1 MMNSILMDVGTA
13 KAGDWRN
20 RRLERPSDRLPGEDA
35 GRQMRGGADL
45 ATSSPR
51 HIGVPLVTLLL
62 TILFLVPPA
71 LAARAMEIQS
81 VTSSKGVTAWLVEDY
96 SVPIVAVRLVFGGGS
111 TQDPPGKEGL
121 ANLMTGLFDEGAGP
135 LDSEAFQ
142 IKLDD
147 AGAEMSFDE
156 SRDGIYGS
164 MRMLAEQRDEAFDLL
179 RLAVNEPR
187 FDQVP
192 IDRIRAQILSGII
205 ANEND
210 PDTVAQNKWARAVYG
225 DHPYSRSDQG
235 TRKSI
240 AAITQDDLK
249 TLHKAVFA
257 RSGLHIAVVGAIDAE
272 TLKKKLDMVFGDLP
286 QNQALAPVADIE
298 PKLAQHLEVNYDLP
312 QTSLQLAWPGVKR
325 KSADFFPAVLMNE
338 ILGGGTFTSRLFQE
352 VREKRGLAYGV
363 NSSLV
368 NQDHANALIVT
379 TGTRSDRAAETLGI
393 VRDVVKQLAENGP
406 TEAELAATKKY
417 LIGAYAINNL
427 DSSSSIAATLVEL
440 QLDDLGIDYMQRR
453 AGYINAVTLDQVK
466 AAAKKLLTAE
476 PTIMVVGPPLA
487 GAGKG

>member
-1 MMNSILMDVGTA
+1 LIL
-13 KAGDWRN
+13 
-20 RRLERPSDRLPGEDA
+20 
-35 GRQMRGGADL
+35 
-45 ATSSPR
+45 
-51 HIGVPLVTLLL
+51 
-62 TILFLVPPA
+62 PA
-71 LAARAMEIQS
+71 LAARAMDIQS

-96 SVPIVAVRLVFGGGS
+96 SVPIVAVRFVFGGGS
-111 TQDPPGKEGL
+111 TQDPVGKEGL
-121 ANLMTGLFDEGAGP
+121 ANLMTGLFDEGAGT

-142 IKLDD
+142 IRLDD
-147 AGAEMSFDE
+147 AGAEMSFEE

-187 FDQVP
+187 FDQAP

-210 PDTVAQNKWARAVYG
+210 PDTVAQSKWARAIYG

-235 TRKSI
+235 TRQSV

-249 TLHKAVFA
+249 ALHKAVFA
-257 RSGLHIAVVGAIDAE
+257 RRGLHIAVVGAIDAE

-286 QNQALAPVADIE
+286 EKQALAPVADVE
-298 PKLAQHLEVNYDLP
+298 PKLAQRLEVNYDLP

-368 NQDHANALIVT
+368 NQDHADALIVT

-393 VRDVVKQLAENGP
+393 VRDVVKQLAQDGP

-417 LIGAYAINNL
+417 LIGAYAISNL

-440 QLDDLGIDYMQRR
+440 QIDDLGIDYMQRR

-466 AAAKKLLTAE
+466 AAAKKLLAAE

>member
-1 MMNSILMDVGTA
+1 MD
-13 KAGDWRN
+13 
-20 RRLERPSDRLPGEDA
+20 
-35 GRQMRGGADL
+35 
-45 ATSSPR
+45 
-51 HIGVPLVTLLL
+51 
-62 TILFLVPPA
+62 
-71 LAARAMEIQS
+71 IQS

-96 SVPIVAVRLVFGGGS
+96 SVPIVAVRFVFDGGS
-111 TQDPPGKEGL
+111 TQDPVGKEGL

-142 IKLDD
+142 IRLDD
-147 AGAEMSFDE
+147 AGAEMSFEE

-164 MRMLAEQRDEAFDLL
+164 MRMLAEQRDEAFELL

-187 FDQVP
+187 FDQAP

-210 PDTVAQNKWARAVYG
+210 PDTVAQSKWARAVYG

-235 TRKSI
+235 TRQSV

-249 TLHKAVFA
+249 ALHKTVFA

-286 QNQALAPVADIE
+286 EKQALAPVADVE

-368 NQDHANALIVT
+368 NQDHADALIVT

-393 VRDVVKQLAENGP
+393 VRDVVKQLAQDGP

-417 LIGAYAINNL
+417 LIGAYAL
-427 DSSSSIAATLVEL
+427 STSGQSSPVGSRLRRSMISASTTCSAAPATS
-440 QLDDLGIDYMQRR
+440 MR
-453 AGYINAVTLDQVK
+453 
-466 AAAKKLLTAE
+466 
-476 PTIMVVGPPLA
+476 
-487 GAGKG
+487 

>member
-1 MMNSILMDVGTA
+1 M
-13 KAGDWRN
+13 
-20 RRLERPSDRLPGEDA
+20 
-35 GRQMRGGADL
+35 
-45 ATSSPR
+45 ATTF
-51 HIGVPLVTLLL
+51 VTLVLSL
-62 TILFLVPPA
+62 LFLVLPA

-96 SVPIVAVRLVFGGGS
+96 SVPVVAVRFVFGGGS

-121 ANLMTGLFDEGAGP
+121 ANLMTGLFDEGAGT

-142 IKLDD
+142 IRLDD
-147 AGAEMSFDE
+147 AGAEMGFE
-156 SRDGIYGS
+156 ENRDGIYGS

-187 FDQVP
+187 FDQAP

-210 PDTVAQNKWARAVYG
+210 PDTVAQNRWARAIYG

-235 TRKSI
+235 TRQSI
-240 AAITQDDLK
+240 ATITQDDLNA
-249 TLHKAVFA
+249 LHKAVFA
-257 RSGLHIAVVGAIDAE
+257 RGGLHVAVVGAIDAG
-272 TLKKKLDMVFGDLP
+272 TLKKKLDMVFGNLP
-286 QNQALAPVADIE
+286 DKQALAPVADIE

-325 KSADFFPAVLMNE
+325 KAADFFPAVLMNE

-352 VREKRGLAYGV
+352 VREKRGLAYSV
-363 NSSLV
+363 DSSLV

-393 VRDVVKQLAENGP
+393 VRAVAKRLAEDGP

-417 LIGAYAINNL
+417 LIGAYAISNL
-427 DSSSSIAATLVEL
+427 NSSSSIAATLVEL

-466 AAAKKLLTAE
+466 AAAKKLLSAE

>member
-1 MMNSILMDVGTA
+1 MMTNQFSGALTSPRQAPPSPLVREG
-13 KAGDWRN
+13 KA
-20 RRLERPSDRLPGEDA
+20 LHA
-35 GRQMRGGADL
+35 L
-45 ATSSPR
+45 ATFFLS
-51 HIGVPLVTLLL
+51 V
-62 TILFLVPPA
+62 LFLVLPA

-96 SVPIVAVRLVFGGGS
+96 SVPVVAVRFVFGGGS
-111 TQDPPGKEGL
+111 TQDPVGKEGL

-156 SRDGIYGS
+156 TRDGIYGS

-187 FDQVP
+187 FDQAP
-192 IDRIRAQILSGII
+192 IDRIRAQVLSGII

-210 PDTVAQNKWARAVYG
+210 PDTVAQNRWARAVYG

-235 TRKSI
+235 TRQSI
-240 AAITQDDLK
+240 AAVTQADLEA
-249 TLHKAVFA
+249 LHKAVFA
-257 RSGLHIAVVGAIDAE
+257 RGGLHVAVVGAIDPE

-286 QNQALAPVADIE
+286 RDQALAPVADIE
-298 PKLAQHLEVNYDLP
+298 PKLAQHIEVNYDLP

-325 KSADFFPAVLMNE
+325 KATDFFPAVLMNE

-352 VREKRGLAYGV
+352 VREKRGLAYSV

-379 TGTRSDRAAETLGI
+379 TGTRSDRAAETLAI
-393 VRDVVKQLAENGP
+393 VRDVAKRLAEDGP

-417 LIGAYAINNL
+417 LIGAYAISNL

-440 QLDDLGIDYMQRR
+440 QIDDLGIDYMQRR
-453 AGYINAVTLDQVK
+453 AGYINAVTIDQVK
-466 AAAKKLLTAE
+466 EAAKKLLTTE

>member
-1 MMNSILMDVGTA
+1 MMGSIHMREAVTA
-13 KAGDWRN
+13 PSLLSQGEKG
-20 RRLERPSDRLPGEDA
+20 RPRVA
-35 GRQMRGGADL
+35 TAL
-45 ATSSPR
+45 ATLFLS
-51 HIGVPLVTLLL
+51 
-62 TILFLVPPA
+62 ILFLILPA
-71 LAARAMEIQS
+71 IAARAMEIQS

-96 SVPIVAVRLVFGGGS
+96 SVPIVAIRFVFGGGS
-111 TQDPPGKEGL
+111 AQDPPGKEGL

-187 FDQVP
+187 FDQGP
-192 IDRIRAQILSGII
+192 IDRIRAQVLSGIV

-210 PDTVAQNKWARAVYG
+210 PDTVAQNRWARAVYG

-235 TRKSI
+235 TRQSVAI
-240 AAITQDDLK
+240 ITQDDLK
-249 TLHKAVFA
+249 ALHKAVFA
-257 RSGLHIAVVGAIDAE
+257 RGGLHVAVVGAIDAQ

-286 QNQALAPVADIE
+286 QSPMLAPVADIE
-298 PKLAQHLEVNYDLP
+298 PKLAQRVEVNYDLP

-325 KSADFFPAVLMNE
+325 KAPDFFPTVLMNE

-352 VREKRGLAYGV
+352 VREKRGLAYSV

-368 NQDHANALIVT
+368 NQDHADALIVS

-393 VRDVVKQLAENGP
+393 VRDVVKRLAEDGP

-453 AGYINAVTLDQVK
+453 AAYIDAVTLEQVK
-466 AAAKKLLTAE
+466 AAAKKLLTTE

>member
-1 MMNSILMDVGTA
+1 MMMNEFS
-13 KAGDWRN
+13 
-20 RRLERPSDRLPGEDA
+20 
-35 GRQMRGGADL
+35 GAL
-45 ATSSPR
+45 TSPR
-51 HIGVPLVTLLL
+51 EAPPSPLARGEGKALHAIATLFLS
-62 TILFLVPPA
+62 ILFLILPA
-71 LAARAMEIQS
+71 LAAHAMDIQS
-81 VTSSKGVTAWLVEDY
+81 VTSPKGVTAWLVEDY
-96 SVPIVAVRLVFGGGS
+96 SVPVVAVRFVFGGGS
-111 TQDPPGKEGL
+111 TQDPVGKEGL

-142 IKLDD
+142 IKLD
-147 AGAEMSFDE
+147 AGAEMSFDAT
-156 SRDGIYGS
+156 RDGIYGS

-187 FDQVP
+187 FDQAP
-192 IDRIRAQILSGII
+192 IDRIRAQVLSGII

-210 PDTVAQNKWARAVYG
+210 PDTVAQNRWARAVYG

-235 TRKSI
+235 TRQSI
-240 AAITQDDLK
+240 AAITQADLEA
-249 TLHKAVFA
+249 LHKAVFA
-257 RSGLHIAVVGAIDAE
+257 RGGLHVAVVGAIDAE

-286 QNQALAPVADIE
+286 PNQAIAPVADIE
-298 PKLAQHLEVNYDLP
+298 PRLAQHIEVNYDLP

-325 KSADFFPAVLMNE
+325 KSADFFPAALMNE

-352 VREKRGLAYGV
+352 VREKRGLAYSV

-368 NQDHANALIVT
+368 NQDHADALIVT

-393 VRDVVKQLAENGP
+393 VRDVVKRLAQDGP

-417 LIGAYAINNL
+417 LIGAYAISNL
-427 DSSSSIAATLVEL
+427 DSSSAIAATLVEL

-453 AGYINAVTLDQVK
+453 TGYINAVTLDQVK

>member
-1 MMNSILMDVGTA
+1 MMNEFS
-13 KAGDWRN
+13 
-20 RRLERPSDRLPGEDA
+20 
-35 GRQMRGGADL
+35 GAL
-45 ATSSPR
+45 TSPR
-51 HIGVPLVTLLL
+51 EAPPSPLARGEGKALHAIATLFLS
-62 TILFLVPPA
+62 ILFLILPA
-71 LAARAMEIQS
+71 LAAHAMDIQS
-81 VTSSKGVTAWLVEDY
+81 VTSPKGVTAWLVEDY
-96 SVPIVAVRLVFGGGS
+96 SVPVVAVRFVFGGGS
-111 TQDPPGKEGL
+111 TQDPVGKEGL

-142 IKLDD
+142 IKLD
-147 AGAEMSFDE
+147 AGAEMSFDAT
-156 SRDGIYGS
+156 RDGIYGS

-187 FDQVP
+187 FDQAP
-192 IDRIRAQILSGII
+192 IDRIRAQVLSGII

-210 PDTVAQNKWARAVYG
+210 PDTVAQNRWARAVYG

-235 TRKSI
+235 TRQSI
-240 AAITQDDLK
+240 AAITQADLEA
-249 TLHKAVFA
+249 LHKAVFA
-257 RSGLHIAVVGAIDAE
+257 RGGLHVAVVGAIDAE

-286 QNQALAPVADIE
+286 PNQAIAPVADIE
-298 PKLAQHLEVNYDLP
+298 PRLAQHIEVNYDLP

-325 KSADFFPAVLMNE
+325 KSADFFPAALMNE

-352 VREKRGLAYGV
+352 VREKRGLAYSV

-368 NQDHANALIVT
+368 NQDHADALIVT

-393 VRDVVKQLAENGP
+393 VRDVVKRLAQDGP

-417 LIGAYAINNL
+417 LIGAYAISNL
-427 DSSSSIAATLVEL
+427 DSSSAIAATLVEL

-453 AGYINAVTLDQVK
+453 TGYINAVTLDQVK

>member
-1 MMNSILMDVGTA
+1 MSLVFERLSAVPSPA
-13 KAGDWRN
+13 KEEGKVYRAC
-20 RRLERPSDRLPGEDA
+20 
-35 GRQMRGGADL
+35 
-45 ATSSPR
+45 ATL
-51 HIGVPLVTLLL
+51 GFALFFLLL
-62 TILFLVPPA
+62 PV
-71 LAARAMEIQS
+71 LAARAMEIQQ
-81 VTSSKGVTAWLVEDY
+81 VTSPKGVTAWLVEDY
-96 SVPIVAVRLVFGGGS
+96 SVPVIAVRFVLAGGS

-121 ANLMTGLFDEGAGP
+121 ANLMSGLFDEGAGP

-142 IKLDD
+142 TKLDD

-156 SRDGIYGS
+156 TRDGLYGS

-187 FDQVP
+187 FDQAP

-205 ANEND
+205 AGEND
-210 PDTVAQNKWARAVYG
+210 PDTIAQNRWARAIYG
-225 DHPYSRSDQG
+225 DHPYSRTDQG
-235 TRKSI
+235 TRQSI
-240 AAITQDDLK
+240 AAVTQADLK
-249 TLHKAVFA
+249 ALYKAVFA
-257 RSGLHIAVVGAIDAE
+257 RGGLHVAVVGAIDAE

-286 QNQALAPVADIE
+286 ASQALVSVADIE
-298 PKLAQHLEVNYDLP
+298 PKLAQHVEVNYDLP

-325 KSADFFPAVLMNE
+325 KSQDFFPAVLMNE

-352 VREKRGLAYGV
+352 VREKRGLAYSV

-379 TGTRSDRAAETLGI
+379 TGTRSDRAAETLAI
-393 VRDVVKQLAENGP
+393 VRDVVKRLAEDGP
-406 TEAELAATKKY
+406 TEAEMAATKKY

-440 QLDDLGIDYMQRR
+440 QLDDLGVDYMQRR
-453 AGYINAVTLDQVK
+453 AGYINAVTIDQVK
-466 AAAKKLLTAE
+466 AVARKLLSAD
-476 PTIMVVGPPLA
+476 PTVMVVGPPLT

>member
-1 MMNSILMDVGTA
+1 MV
-13 KAGDWRN
+13 
-20 RRLERPSDRLPGEDA
+20 
-35 GRQMRGGADL
+35 
-45 ATSSPR
+45 
-51 HIGVPLVTLLL
+51 
-62 TILFLVPPA
+62 FLVLPA
-71 LAARAMEIQS
+71 LAARATEIQS
-81 VTSSKGVTAWLVEDY
+81 VTSSKGITAWLVEDY
-96 SVPIVAVRLVFGGGS
+96 SVPVVAVRFDFGGGS

-121 ANLMTGLFDEGAGP
+121 ANLMTGLFNEGAGP
-135 LDSEAFQ
+135 LDSEAFN

-147 AGAEMSFDE
+147 AGAEMSLNAT
-156 SRDGIYGS
+156 RDGIYGS

-187 FDQVP
+187 FDQAP

-210 PDTVAQNKWARAVYG
+210 PDTVAQNRWARAVYG

-235 TRKSI
+235 TRQSI

-249 TLHKAVFA
+249 ARHKAVFA
-257 RSGLHIAVVGAIDAE
+257 RGGLHVGVVGAIDPE
-272 TLKKKLDMVFGDLP
+272 TLKKKLDLVFGDLP
-286 QNQALAPVADIE
+286 QNQALAPVADVT
-298 PKLAQHLEVNYDLP
+298 PALAQQIEVNYDLP

-325 KSADFFPAVLMNE
+325 NAADFFPAVLMNQ
-338 ILGGGTFTSRLFQE
+338 ILGGPSTSRLFQE
-352 VREKRGLAYGV
+352 VREKRGLAYSV

-368 NQDHANALIVT
+368 NQDHADALIVT

-393 VRDVVKQLAENGP
+393 VRDVVKRLAQDGP

-427 DSSSSIAATLVEL
+427 NSSSSIAATLVEL
-440 QLDDLGIDYMQRR
+440 QLDDLGIDHMQRR
-453 AGYINAVTLDQVK
+453 TGYINAVTLDQVK
-466 AAAKKLLTAE
+466 AVAKKLLSAE

-487 GAGKG
+487 AAGKG

>member
-1 MMNSILMDVGTA
+1 MMSQHHHVF
-13 KAGDWRN
+13 
-20 RRLERPSDRLPGEDA
+20 PSPTTRGEGKEA
-35 GRQMRGGADL
+35 RFL
-45 ATSSPR
+45 A
-51 HIGVPLVTLLL
+51 PLVTLFLS
-62 TILFLVPPA
+62 ILFLILPA
-71 LAARAMEIQS
+71 LAAHAMEIQS
-81 VTSSKGVTAWLVEDY
+81 VTSPKGVTAWLVEDY
-96 SVPIVAVRLVFGGGS
+96 SVPIVAVRFAFGGGS
-111 TQDPPGKEGL
+111 TQDPVGKEGL

-147 AGAEMSFDE
+147 AGAEMSFDAT
-156 SRDGIYGS
+156 RDGIYGS
-164 MRMLAEQRDEAFDLL
+164 IRLLAEQRDEAFDLL

-187 FDQVP
+187 FDQAP
-192 IDRIRAQILSGII
+192 IDRIRAQVLSGII

-210 PDTVAQNKWARAVYG
+210 PDTVAQNRWVRAVYG

-235 TRKSI
+235 TRQSI
-240 AAITQDDLK
+240 AAITQADLK
-249 TLHKAVFA
+249 ALHKAVFG
-257 RSGLHIAVVGAIDAE
+257 RGGLHVAVVGAIDAE

-286 QNQALAPVADIE
+286 QNQTLAPVADIE
-298 PKLAQHLEVNYDLP
+298 PRLAQHIEVNYDLP

-325 KSADFFPAVLMNE
+325 KSADFFPTALMNE

-352 VREKRGLAYGV
+352 VREKRGLAYSV

-368 NQDHANALIVT
+368 NQDHADALIVT

-393 VRDVVKQLAENGP
+393 VRDVVKRLAQDGP

-417 LIGAYAINNL
+417 LIGAYAISNL
-427 DSSSSIAATLVEL
+427 DSSSAIAATLVEL

-453 AGYINAVTLDQVK
+453 TGYINAVTLDQVK

>member
-1 MMNSILMDVGTA
+1 MMNSTHMREAVTA
-13 KAGDWRN
+13 PSLLPLWEKVD
-20 RRLERPSDRLPGEDA
+20 RRAAPRRRRGACRIAVLAKLEHPSS
-35 GRQMRGGADL
+35 DL
-45 ATSSPR
+45 ASRGHLLPQGEKGRPR
-51 HIGVPLVTLLL
+51 VATALATLFLS
-62 TILFLVPPA
+62 ILFLILPA
-71 LAARAMEIQS
+71 LAARAMDIQQ
-81 VTSSKGVTAWLVEDY
+81 VTSPKGITAWLVEDY
-96 SVPIVAVRLVFGGGS
+96 SVPIVAVRFVFGGGS
-111 TQDPPGKEGL
+111 TQDPVGKEGL
-121 ANLMTGLFDEGAGP
+121 ANLMTGLFDEGAGS

-142 IKLDD
+142 VRLDD
-147 AGAEMSFDE
+147 AGAEMSFE
-156 SRDGIYGS
+156 ETRDGVYGS

-187 FDQVP
+187 FDQAP

-235 TRKSI
+235 TRQSI
-240 AAITQDDLK
+240 AAITKDDLK
-249 TLHKAVFA
+249 ALHKAVFA
-257 RSGLHIAVVGAIDAE
+257 RGGLHVAVVGAIDAE

-286 QNQALAPVADIE
+286 KDQALAPVSDVE
-298 PKLAQHLEVNYDLP
+298 PKLAQRVEVNYDLP

-338 ILGGGTFTSRLFQE
+338 ILGGGTFTSRLFEE
-352 VREKRGLAYGV
+352 VREKRGLAYSV

-379 TGTRSDRAAETLGI
+379 TGTRSDRASETLGI
-393 VRDVVKQLAENGP
+393 VRDVARQLAEEGP

-417 LIGAYAINNL
+417 LIGAYAITNL

-466 AAAKKLLTAE
+466 AAAR
-476 PTIMVVGPPLA
+476 PP
-487 GAGKG
+487 